1 MKHVLK
7 RLYIFMDQSMFKI
20 VIGINMKWI
29 ADTLYL
35 FGKKVARL
43 EIFTYRRLK
52 LLYQDSAKV
61 EAMTLFVQADLKISI
76 PV

>member
-1 MKHVLK
+1 
-7 RLYIFMDQSMFKI
+7 MDNHYSSCCRM
-20 VIGINMKWI
+20 
-29 ADTLYL
+29 
-35 FGKKVARL
+35 VARL

>member
-1 MKHVLK
+1 
-7 RLYIFMDQSMFKI
+7 MDNPS
-20 VIGINMKWI
+20 
-29 ADTLYL
+29 YL

-76 PV
+76 PVWCHYESVDM